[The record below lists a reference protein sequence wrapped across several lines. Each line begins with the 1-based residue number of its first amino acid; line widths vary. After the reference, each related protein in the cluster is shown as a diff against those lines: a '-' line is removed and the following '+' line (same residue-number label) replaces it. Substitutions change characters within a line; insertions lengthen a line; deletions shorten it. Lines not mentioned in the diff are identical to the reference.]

1 MRQPA
6 AVLLAHAWRNDQFG
20 QFFANSFLSA
30 KTKHA
35 LGGWIK
41 FEDPTICVHGNDAIE
56 LRYREC
62 RDTAF
67 RAHRSGQVCCFWAVG
82 LDLIRSAPALRETNK
97 FDAERAIALRG
108 KRAILTAG

>member
-35 LGGWIK
+35 LGGWVK

-56 LRYREC
+56 RGIENAAIQHFELIA
-62 RDTAF
+62 RDRFAVLGRWF
-67 RAHRSGQVCCFWAVG
+67 GSHQERA
-82 LDLIRSAPALRETNK
+82 ALR
-97 FDAERAIALRG
+97 AR
-108 KRAILTAG
+108 LTSLTRSV